1 MSELFFTLYIPP
13 CPAFSGRV
21 MASKRMFS
29 FKLADA
35 IFTSPL
41 HPSLFGIIFP
51 FQLCPKPKKQKQ
63 KHESDLFYLEI
74 RPFQKR
80 ISYYMEPIFTCEYTG
95 KSSLNF
101 FQALESENLESEKTQ
116 KLFPDVLKPRVLR
129 ACHFREFFN
138 FFFPPYLHLSFAF
151 IPFFSKSTSCFPFDC
166 FLLCV
171 CVALAFITCLLIY
184 TPPFFHIRHT
194 RLRYSALLYCRG
206 GRTTRTT
213 GRPHF

>member
-1 MSELFFTLYIPP
+1 MLS
-13 CPAFSGRV
+13 
-21 MASKRMFS
+21 FS
-29 FKLADA
+29 FFL
-35 IFTSPL
+35 T
-41 HPSLFGIIFP
+41 
-51 FQLCPKPKKQKQ
+51 
-63 KHESDLFYLEI
+63 

-95 KSSLNF
+95 KSGLNF
-101 FQALESENLESEKTQ
+101 FQALESEQLESEKTQ
-116 KLFPDVLKPRVLR
+116 KAFPDVLKPRVLR

-138 FFFPPYLHLSFAF
+138 SFFPLPPSLLCFYSF
-151 IPFFSKSTSCFPFDC
+151 SLKSASCFPFDC